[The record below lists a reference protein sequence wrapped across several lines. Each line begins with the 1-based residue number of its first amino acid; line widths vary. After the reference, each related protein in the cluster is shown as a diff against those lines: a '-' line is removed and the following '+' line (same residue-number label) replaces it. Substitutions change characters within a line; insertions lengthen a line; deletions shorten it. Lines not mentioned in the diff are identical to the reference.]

1 MCTYLYLDRHNKLNY
16 IFSEPSF
23 TAWFWIR
30 STTANTTITSS
41 IINCPEFCQLSQTT
55 ILSFTPS
62 PDKSANDI
70 LSMLIWKMKTSSDPN
85 LLTWVYYKILKNM
98 STHFDFFVHQIYR
111 YVMNSNVSWWLQLIV
126 PLFSS
131 SWPIWCTLDA
141 LIDLP
146 KFWPIIVFQPTNLF
160 LNTEASIPLLTSK
173 GSKLTWAWLTGTISN
188 TFLMTSGVANWLCHQ
203 QIPNSPKTSTFPSS
217 LILPRQVSCSDKV
230 SLECSPS
237 NHFSLSHSTKQN
249 QTLDPRV
256 VPSHQSF

>member
-1 MCTYLYLDRHNKLNY
+1 MLTEKFFPILLKTCWFKANLLKFHSLLVKLRMRGKTILLWEKIYKTTMCTYLYLDRHNKLNY

-98 STHFDFFVHQIYR
+98 STHFDFFCAPNMYHYDF
-111 YVMNSNVSWWLQLIV
+111 NS
-126 PLFSS
+126 
-131 SWPIWCTLDA
+131 
-141 LIDLP
+141 
-146 KFWPIIVFQPTNLF
+146 
-160 LNTEASIPLLTSK
+160 
-173 GSKLTWAWLTGTISN
+173 
-188 TFLMTSGVANWLCHQ
+188 
-203 QIPNSPKTSTFPSS
+203 
-217 LILPRQVSCSDKV
+217 
-230 SLECSPS
+230 
-237 NHFSLSHSTKQN
+237 
-249 QTLDPRV
+249 
-256 VPSHQSF
+256 